1 MRAIRANSAIAHQ
14 WIHWDQNNTHRVLD
28 FTHLQL
34 SPATVDSGSTYA
46 YIYIHIYIYIYR
58 CICQA
63 LNAATTYLPKP
74 AATMLAWSAASVALL
89 EKPLVIAPS

>member
-1 MRAIRANSAIAHQ
+1 MLVRAIRANSAIAHQ

-46 YIYIHIYIYIYR
+46 DIYIYR